1 MISEKDIE
9 SAYAY
14 VMEREQKLFE
24 ASEAELKARALLK
37 SLDGIR
43 PYQNDDEKNTS
54 LQEERA
60 ERLSAVVDAE
70 DERRLAIH
78 LHKMAKWEVQ
88 KIGDIARLMDS
99 SAYFASSA
107 QEDEVVADMAARNI
121 RPRRS

>member
-1 MISEKDIE
+1 MISEQDIE
-9 SAYAY
+9 SSYAH
-14 VMEREQKLFE
+14 VMDREQKLFE

-43 PYQNDDEKNTS
+43 PYQNDDAKNKS
-54 LQEERA
+54 LEEERT
-60 ERLSAVVDAE
+60 ERLHALVDAE
-70 DERRLAIH
+70 DERRLAVH

-88 KIGDIARLMDS
+88 KIGDIARLMDA
-99 SAYFASSA
+99 SAYFTSSA